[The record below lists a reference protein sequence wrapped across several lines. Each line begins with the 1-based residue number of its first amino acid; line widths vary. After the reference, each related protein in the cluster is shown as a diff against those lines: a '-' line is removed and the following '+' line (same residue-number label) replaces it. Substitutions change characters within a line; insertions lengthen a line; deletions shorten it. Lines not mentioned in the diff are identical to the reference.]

1 MGVFRFSLIHC
12 LACNI
17 AILPDPYV
25 VQRLIQLQHCN
36 SVRPITHSS
45 PSKLGFYEPG
55 EKTATRLFKYW
66 RWGMGSS
73 TEVLVRSIKKKA
85 NPIGEA
91 LERVTYNFFQST
103 ENQVDYLKQES
114 IKNFEAAFKAYLPDL
129 PIWEVCSLCSQLC
142 YP

>member
-1 MGVFRFSLIHC
+1 MGEADGGGFCGATRVGYRVEDCRSKKGVGVIDMGWS
-12 LACNI
+12 N
-17 AILPDPYV
+17 
-25 VQRLIQLQHCN
+25 Q
-36 SVRPITHSS
+36 TSS
-45 PSKLGFYEPG
+45 TK
-55 EKTATRLFKYW
+55 KTATRLFKYW